1 MRLDYTLQPMEPRPN
16 SGTFPEATRSYVVIR
31 WLPRLLVLAAVA
43 LAAGCNAPAGDPVSE
58 TDSGI
63 VQRAD
68 APGHAQTPRFGGLD
82 PVAVNLSSEPRFAN
96 ADLKR
101 GELLSLACVV
111 CHTLGPGE
119 EHLAG
124 PNLHGV
130 FGRAAASATTFE
142 YSAALRESGI
152 IWSPAELDAW
162 LAEPDGFVPGNN
174 MVFAGIHSA
183 SDRSDL
189 LAYLI
194 RATTAGRADLT
205 NQTR

>member
-1 MRLDYTLQPMEPRPN
+1 METRPY
-16 SGTFPEATRSYVVIR
+16 SGTAPKAAISPVALR
-31 WLPRLLVLAAVA
+31 WSPRLLALAAVT
-43 LAAGCNAPAGDPVSE
+43 LVTGCDVPAEDPGPE

-68 APGHAQTPRFGGLD
+68 APGLVQTPVFNGCD
-82 PVAVNLSSEPRFAN
+82 SIAANLSAEPRFTN
-96 ADLKR
+96 AELER
-101 GELLSLACVV
+101 GELLSLACVA

-130 FGRAAASATTFE
+130 FGRAAASAAAFE
-142 YSAALRESGI
+142 FSTALRESGI
-152 IWSPAELDAW
+152 IWTAAELDAW
-162 LAEPDGFVPGNN
+162 LAEPEGFVPGNN
-174 MVFAGIHSA
+174 MVFAGLHSA

-194 RATTAGRADLT
+194 RATTAGPADLT
-205 NQTR
+205 N